1 MISRV
6 FPTLVT
12 FWISDFSL
20 WPHFGFRIL
29 RRGVPRNW
37 GVEPVTETSND
48 CSGQAMPRARPRL
61 LLRIRCGKISQIIGP
76 VVDLAAA
83 DDTSAV
89 EVTVSQAIQV
99 QGVTCEVQQLLGEG
113 TIR

>member
-1 MISRV
+1 M
-6 FPTLVT
+6 
-12 FWISDFSL
+12 
-20 WPHFGFRIL
+20 
-29 RRGVPRNW
+29 PRNW
-37 GVEPVTETSND
+37 GVE
-48 CSGQAMPRARPRL
+48 PRL